1 VALALATPLAGRAK
15 SISTPVKIFEE
26 TFPPIPP
33 WERCPCPGREI
44 FKSRGIGIENFQELF
59 LQLAHLL
66 SIFYSLLLDAKF
78 QNRGSEGGHEKNF
91 NSLIFYSLGLD
102 ANMFSLIIVKIISH
116 KLKNNN
122 KSTILL
128 GKFLHKS

>member
-1 VALALATPLAGRAK
+1 MALALATPLAGRAK

-78 QNRGSEGGHEKNF
+78 PNRGSEGGHEKISIHSF
-91 NSLIFYSLGLD
+91 FTPLSWMPKCFLSLL
-102 ANMFSLIIVKIISH
+102 
-116 KLKNNN
+116 LK
-122 KSTILL
+122 S
-128 GKFLHKS
+128 FLTN